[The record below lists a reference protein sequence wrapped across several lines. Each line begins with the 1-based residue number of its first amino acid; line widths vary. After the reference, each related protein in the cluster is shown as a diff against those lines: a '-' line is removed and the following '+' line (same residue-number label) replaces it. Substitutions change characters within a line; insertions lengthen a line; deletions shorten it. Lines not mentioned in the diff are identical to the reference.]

1 VLFLIVEHG
10 RTGWFCDLPVADF
23 SSIKHIRTHWTFSFY
38 CIDAFDKEKFAMKRI
53 ARTTPILMSL
63 VLLLALLA
71 ACNPSSQT
79 SSSSSSSPSTTTLTV
94 ATVNNSQMVQME
106 QLTKQVFEK
115 DHPNIKVNFVTL
127 PENDLRSKVT
137 QDVATNA
144 GKFDIATIGG
154 YETPI
159 WGHNGW
165 LQDLTPYFAKMS
177 ATDKS
182 SYNYDDLLKP
192 VMASLSYQGKAYAL
206 PFYGESSMLMYNKQ
220 IFAQHHL
227 TMPMHPTWDQV
238 SAFAKELNDPAHGTP
253 GILLRGQSGWG
264 MNMAPLDTM
273 INTYGGKW
281 FDMQWK
287 PQLSSP
293 AVQKAVTTY
302 VTLLQKYGEPGAST
316 AGWQECMN
324 LMTQG
329 KGAMFYDATSFG
341 GVLETPSQSK
351 VAGNVGYVFAP
362 TAVTPNGSHWLWAWS
377 LGLVNSSKNKD
388 AAFQFITWATS
399 TPYLNLAGKTFGW
412 ANVPPGTRTSLYQNP
427 DYQKA
432 APFAQTTLDSINTAT
447 PDHPTLDPVPYHGV
461 QYVGIPQFE
470 SAGQQVS
477 ELMSAALANKLTV
490 PQALQQS
497 DQILSSQVNKDNASG
512 Y

>member
-1 VLFLIVEHG
+1 MK
-10 RTGWFCDLPVADF
+10 
-23 SSIKHIRTHWTFSFY
+23 SSAR
-38 CIDAFDKEKFAMKRI
+38 AI
-53 ARTTPILMSL
+53 AILTS
-63 VLLLALLA
+63 LALLLSVFA
-71 ACNPSSQT
+71 ACSPSSQST
-79 SSSSSSSPSTTTLTV
+79 SSSSSSTTTLTV

-115 DHPNIKVNFVTL
+115 DNPNIKVNFVTL

-144 GKFDIATIGG
+144 GKFDIATIGS

-159 WGHNGW
+159 WAHNGW
-165 LQDLTPYFAKMS
+165 LQNLSPYLAKMS

-182 SYNYDDLLKP
+182 NYNYSDLLQP
-192 VMASLSYQGKAYAL
+192 VMSSLSYQGNPYSV

-238 SAFAKELNDPAHGTP
+238 AQFAKELNDPATGTT

-264 MNMAPLDTM
+264 MNMAPLDTI
-273 INTYGGKW
+273 INTYGGRW
-281 FDMQWK
+281 FDNSWT

-293 AVQKAVTTY
+293 AVQKAVTLY
-302 VTLLQKYGEPGAST
+302 ANLLQKYGEPGAST
-316 AGWQECMN
+316 SGWQECLN
-324 LMTQG
+324 IMTSG

-341 GVLETPSQSK
+341 GVLETPSTSK
-351 VAGNVGYVFAP
+351 IAGNVGYVYAP
-362 TAVTPNGSHWLWAWS
+362 TAVTTNGSHWLWAWS

-388 AAFQFITWATS
+388 AAFKFITWATS
-399 TPYLNLAGKTFGW
+399 SQYLTLAGQTFGW

-427 DYQKA
+427 NYQKA
-432 APFAQTTLDSINTAT
+432 APFAQITLDSINSAT
-447 PDHPTLDPVPYHGV
+447 PNQPTLDPVPYHGV
-461 QYVGIPQFE
+461 QYVGIPQFK

-477 ELMSAALANKLTV
+477 EIMSSVVAGKTPV
-490 PQALQQS
+490 DQALQQS

>member
-1 VLFLIVEHG
+1 
-10 RTGWFCDLPVADF
+10 
-23 SSIKHIRTHWTFSFY
+23 
-38 CIDAFDKEKFAMKRI
+38 MKSTARAI
-53 ARTTPILMSL
+53 AILTS
-63 VLLLALLA
+63 LALLLSVLA
-71 ACNPSSQT
+71 ACSPSSQ
-79 SSSSSSSPSTTTLTV
+79 SSSSSGSTTTLTV

-144 GKFDIATIGG
+144 GKFDIATIGN

-159 WGHNGW
+159 WAHNGW
-165 LQDLTPYFAKMS
+165 LQDLSPYFSKMS
-177 ATDKS
+177 AADKS

-192 VMASLSYQGKAYAL
+192 VMTSLSYQNHPYSL
-206 PFYGESSMLMYNKQ
+206 PFYAESSMLMYNKQ

-227 TMPMHPTWDQV
+227 TMPLHPTWDQI
-238 SAFAKELNDPAHGTP
+238 AQFAQQLNDPKTGTT

-264 MNMAPLDTM
+264 MNMAPLDTI
-273 INTYGGKW
+273 INTYGGRW
-281 FDMQWK
+281 FDNNWT

-293 AVQKAVTTY
+293 AVQKAVTVY
-302 VTLLQKYGEPGAST
+302 STLLQKYGEPGAST
-316 AGWQECMN
+316 SGWQECVN

-341 GVLETPSQSK
+341 GVLETPATSK
-351 VAGNVGYVFAP
+351 VAGNVGYVYAP
-362 TAVTPNGSHWLWAWS
+362 TAVTTNGSHWLWAWS

-399 TPYLNLAGKTFGW
+399 SPYLTLAGKTFGW
-412 ANVPPGTRTSLYQNP
+412 ANVPPGTRTSIYQNP

-432 APFAQTTLDSINTAT
+432 APFAAVTLDSINTAT

-477 ELMSAALANKLTV
+477 ELMSAVVAGKTPVN
-490 PQALQQS
+490 QALQQS
-497 DQILSSQVNKDNASG
+497 DQILASQVNKSNASG